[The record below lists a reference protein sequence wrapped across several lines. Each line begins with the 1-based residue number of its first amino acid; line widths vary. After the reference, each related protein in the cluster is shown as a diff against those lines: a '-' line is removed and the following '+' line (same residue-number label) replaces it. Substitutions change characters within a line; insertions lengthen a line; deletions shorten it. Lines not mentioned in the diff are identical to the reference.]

1 MLPLVPP
8 LYVEG
13 LTHSEYLGNNV
24 ANDTDEMLSKIIA
37 LAQASHEPR
46 NSLDSWDGGSASG
59 NFHGDFNYSGE
70 KVSCIEANA
79 KAVDMQEHY
88 GSFKEERLVENLRW
102 VGVSS
107 KELEKVVIFLQCFCA
122 KYFRC
127 SYITSLC
134 LILNF
139 EFQSFVE
146 EHSTVVPI
154 EDIWSYHR
162 DNQEQEHQDQGSFR
176 FSISTFVCFS

>member
-1 MLPLVPP
+1 MLPPVPP

-13 LTHSEYLGNNV
+13 LTHNEYFGNNV

-70 KVSCIEANA
+70 KVSCLEANVE
-79 KAVDMQEHY
+79 AVDMQEHHVN
-88 GSFKEERLVENLRW
+88 FKEERLVENLRW

-107 KELEKVVIFLQCFCA
+107 KELEKVVIFYNVKCKIFYVLI
-122 KYFRC
+122 YML
-127 SYITSLC
+127 SNISIC
-134 LILNF
+134 LIYSTNF
-139 EFQSFVE
+139 RASLKNTQ
-146 EHSTVVPI
+146 
-154 EDIWSYHR
+154 R
-162 DNQEQEHQDQGSFR
+162 
-176 FSISTFVCFS
+176 